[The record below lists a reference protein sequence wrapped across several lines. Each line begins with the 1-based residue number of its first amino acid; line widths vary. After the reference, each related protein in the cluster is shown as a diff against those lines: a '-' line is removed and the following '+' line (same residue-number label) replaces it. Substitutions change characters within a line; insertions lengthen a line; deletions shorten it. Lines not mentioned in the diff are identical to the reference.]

1 MMSKTQSNNEN
12 GIQNMRQLTNKNGDS
27 CRKHQIKKQV
37 FGEIKNVIHNQG
49 NATPLKQDALINKC
63 SSSKYLANNNVQSKR
78 YIKNESKS
86 TTNYKYQKA
95 NFLWN
100 NVLDEN
106 FLDYFDFRGQC
117 CSKPYK
123 SDQQIWSEMNL
134 YDDSFLNKLIDN
146 DQRLP
151 QEEDLISEVSNNS
164 VKDSDQEFHDELNNE
179 FNQNYWPDKNDF
191 KGQCDIHLYLE
202 KPLLVGDF
210 TF

>member
-37 FGEIKNVIHNQG
+37 FGEIKNVIHNHG
-49 NATPLKQDALINKC
+49 NATPLKQD
-63 SSSKYLANNNVQSKR
+63 SKYLANNNILSKEF
-78 YIKNESKS
+78 IKNESKS
-86 TTNYKYQKA
+86 ATNYKNQKTNA
-95 NFLWN
+95 LWN

-106 FLDYFDFRGQC
+106 LLDYFDFRGQC

-134 YDDSFLNKLIDN
+134 YDDSFLDKIIDD

-151 QEEDLISEVSNNS
+151 QEDDLISEVSYKS
-164 VKDSDQEFHDELNNE
+164 VKDSDREFFDKLNNE
-179 FNQNYWPDKNDF
+179 FNNNYWPDKNEF
-191 KGQCDIHLYLE
+191 EGQCDIHLYLE
-202 KPLLVGDF
+202 KPHLVDDF